1 MTIDTENNMNTV
13 NTETAPNLSLEE
25 LDDLFDEPT
34 EAKPKLSKE
43 EKRQLLLRSAGYTA
57 SLSYAE
63 MVERIKKYKG
73 KPLEEIPLNAR
84 YGYALLNVV
93 KSDKPSA
100 TGQNGLGYKTA
111 GYEPKYSLTR
121 LAIEWGNIHYTTL
134 DEKGVFQTY
143 RLPDEKRSPLTVSFF
158 LSPETLDLIEQI
170 MADLGTNVVNMGI
183 VFNAEATVTE
193 LTMKAQREQYLA
205 MQSTHRDK
213 SNPDDPEKEDSFT
226 SWSATVN
233 NVFIDESTIVPA
245 AQVNLSLRIKDPETL
260 IALMSQSAVTGFDN
274 SRKLRRQQVI
284 GQDLAAPPSGNPDP
298 LNQMDAATQV
308 DV

>member
-43 EKRQLLLRSAGYTA
+43 EKLQLLLRSAGYTA

-84 YGYALLNVV
+84 YGYGLLNVV
-93 KSDKPSA
+93 KSDKPIA

-111 GYEPKYSLTR
+111 GYEPKYSFTR
-121 LAIEWGNIHYTTL
+121 LAIEWGNIHYTIL

-143 RLPDEKRSPLTVSFF
+143 RLPDEKRSPQTVSFF
-158 LSPETLDLIEQI
+158 LSPENLDLIEQI

-183 VFNAEATVTE
+183 VFNAEATVT
-193 LTMKAQREQYLA
+193 
-205 MQSTHRDK
+205 D
-213 SNPDDPEKEDSFT
+213 
-226 SWSATVN
+226 
-233 NVFIDESTIVPA
+233 
-245 AQVNLSLRIKDPETL
+245 AQVNLSLSMVYLCIYSIPNVYPPVNYASNKDSKPE
-260 IALMSQSAVTGFDN
+260 S
-274 SRKLRRQQVI
+274 
-284 GQDLAAPPSGNPDP
+284 
-298 LNQMDAATQV
+298 
-308 DV
+308 